1 MTIEELPGSGGPYRS
16 TDSAWITTVLALC
29 AGVVLGVVMM
39 LVVGPQVTP
48 APSASPAE
56 SDALA
61 RASQR
66 PPTPRPTPI
75 PADIFGTGL
84 LTSSRQA
91 LSVDGVSFSFGVPT
105 DGWTRYGGLYIS
117 KSARAPQGAEA
128 MIFWARHPA
137 GQYARDCGA
146 RTSSSIGFTAAQVAE
161 NLAVGMAGTELVS
174 GPTDVTVGGLPAKQV
189 VLFVRDDYS
198 CGPGYFYTWD
208 GEDARLGSMWGSPL
222 LGDTITVWVLDLDG
236 EPFIIAAETH
246 LNAGAA
252 LEAEVQQIVD
262 SITFQT
268 PETDPLEA
276 DYTLGRHSATVDSTT
291 FSFAIATGGWE
302 PYPGE
307 GALGNIHISKDITGP
322 QEAEEVIYWS
332 GYNPNW
338 ASVDHAPCEVL
349 ANLPDPPTARDVAAR
364 VASAPGTELV
374 SGPEA
379 VTVDGHRALHVVI
392 TVREAG
398 GCDPGF
404 FYSWVPKRGGA
415 LWTGTGVGDT
425 IRVWVVDVDA
435 GLFFIGAITTPD
447 AAGRETEIQELIDS
461 IQFE

>member
-1 MTIEELPGSGGPYRS
+1 MTIEELPGDGGPDHA
-16 TDSAWITTVLALC
+16 TDSPWMTTVLSLG

-39 LVVGPQVTP
+39 LAIGPQVTP
-48 APSASPAE
+48 PPSASPAE

-105 DGWTRYGGLYIS
+105 DGWTQYGSLYIS
-117 KSARAPQGAEA
+117 KSARGPQGAEA
-128 MIFWARHPA
+128 MIFWARHPV
-137 GQYARDCGA
+137 GRYARACGA
-146 RTSSSIGFTAAQVAE
+146 MTSASIGFTAAQVAE
-161 NLAVGMAGTELVS
+161 NLAAGMAGTELVS

-208 GEDARLGSMWGSPL
+208 GEEERLSSMWGSPM
-222 LGDTITVWVLDLDG
+222 LGDTITIWVLDVDG
-236 EPFIIAAETH
+236 ERFIIAAETH

-291 FSFAIATGGWE
+291 FSFAIATSGWE
-302 PYPGE
+302 PYPEE
-307 GALGNIHISKDITGP
+307 GALGGIHLSKSIAGP
-322 QEAEEVIYWS
+322 QGAEEVIYWT
-332 GYNPNW
+332 GYGQ
-338 ASVDHAPCEVL
+338 SRDHVPCAVL
-349 ANLPDPPTARDVAAR
+349 EHLPDPPTARSVAEQVAA
-364 VASAPGTELV
+364 APGVDLV
-374 SGPEA
+374 TGPEEA
-379 VTVDGHRALHVVI
+379 VVGGHHAVRVVVTVRAAL
-392 TVREAG
+392 
-398 GCDPGF
+398 GCDPGYY
-404 FYSWVPKRGGA
+404 YSWAPKRGGA
-415 LWTGTGVGDT
+415 LWTQVGVGDT